1 MFFHYWDVLVVDDE
15 PDVLAVT
22 KLALRDM
29 RVYGLPL
36 RIHTAATKAEAVD
49 LLYGMKM
56 PGAPETMVAVALV
69 DVVMETDH
77 AGLELCEFIRKDL
90 GNQYMQVYIRTGQ
103 PGVAPERKVIDE
115 YDISGYF
122 TKVEATEQKLYTL
135 VKTGVR
141 QWLTYGYALGL
152 LELTNQEVAAAG
164 SRKALVDY
172 LKSGVDSFADIAS
185 DLCTGF
191 IIDGQWIA
199 DDPDKVKALVA
210 ELGKVP
216 PIFSTKEGHSL
227 VVDGKRHMVRVKG
240 TARTADYTFAAD
252 LASALPPALYQI
264 TFQNGLVLS
273 TLYKR
278 AGAARAAKP
287 AAKKSA
293 RPKQAAKRLPKS
305 SPRGKKAAKQAAA
318 KKKPVSKARKSK
330 R

>member
-1 MFFHYWDVLVVDDE
+1 MFFHYWDILVVDDE
-15 PDVLAVT
+15 PDVLTVT

-36 RIHTAATKAEAVD
+36 RIHTVASKAEAVA
-49 LLYGMKM
+49 LLHGMKI

-122 TKVEATEQKLYTL
+122 TKVEATEQKLYTM
-135 VKTGVR
+135 VKTGIR

-152 LELTNQEVAAAG
+152 LEMTNQEVAASASPKG
-164 SRKALVDY
+164 LIEF
-172 LKSGVDSFADIAS
+172 LKSGVDSFADVGD
-185 DLCTGF
+185 DLYTGF
-191 IIDGQWIA
+191 IIDGQVVA
-199 DDPDKVKALVA
+199 DFPDKVKALAA
-210 ELGKVP
+210 ELGKVA
-216 PIFSTKEGHSL
+216 PIFSTKEGHGL
-227 VVDGKRHMVRVKG
+227 VVDGKRHMVRVKS
-240 TARTADYTFAAD
+240 TASTTDYTFVAE
-252 LASALPPALYQI
+252 LASELPPALYQI
-264 TFQNGLVLS
+264 TYQNGLVLS

-278 AGAARAAKP
+278 ASGGKAAKP
-287 AAKKSA
+287 AAKK
-293 RPKQAAKRLPKS
+293 PAKP
-305 SPRGKKAAKQAAA
+305 KKAAKKPVKAA
-318 KKKPVSKARKSK
+318 KKPAKKSAPKKKTASKTKKSK

>member
-15 PDVLAVT
+15 PDVLTVT

-36 RIHTAATKAEAVD
+36 RIHTVASKAEAIA
-49 LLYGMKM
+49 LLHGMKI
-56 PGAPETMVAVALV
+56 PGAPETMISVALV

-122 TKVEATEQKLYTL
+122 TKVEATEQKLYTM

-152 LELTNQEVAAAG
+152 LELTNQEVVAADNP
-164 SRKALVDY
+164 KALMDY
-172 LKSGVDSFADIAS
+172 LKSGVDSFADVGD
-185 DLCTGF
+185 DLFTGF
-191 IIDGQWIA
+191 IIEGNVVA
-199 DDPDKVKALVA
+199 DYPDKVKALAA
-210 ELGKVP
+210 ELGKVA
-216 PIFSTKEGHSL
+216 PIFSTKEGHAL
-227 VVDGKRHMVRVKG
+227 VVDGKRHMVRVKAG
-240 TARTADYTFAAD
+240 ADSADYTFVAE
-252 LASALPPALYQI
+252 LASELPPALYQI

-278 AGAARAAKP
+278 ASGGKASKSAPKKKAKP
-287 AAKKSA
+287 KKPVKKTVKKPVAKKKSVSKAKKS
-293 RPKQAAKRLPKS
+293 KR
-305 SPRGKKAAKQAAA
+305 
-318 KKKPVSKARKSK
+318 
-330 R
+330 